1 MDAQLCRDHLQRL
14 LSEETQALE
23 KLEALLEKEHGFIA
37 ADDIEALDTTGAE
50 REHCIGALLR
60 IDADRLS
67 LCRSSG
73 RSSDKAGLLSLIQW
87 CDAKGHL
94 QQNWKDNTDRIRHTR
109 TLNDRNGALVNNR
122 LKRVEGML
130 DTLNGPQ
137 TRDSRVYTAR
147 GNAYQQAQ
155 QGQVCNIQA

>member
-50 REHCIGALLR
+50 REACIGALLR

-73 RSSDKAGLLSLIQW
+73 RSSDKAGLLSLLQW
-87 CDAKGHL
+87 CDAKGNL

-109 TLNDRNGALVNNR
+109 SLNDRNGALVNNR

-155 QGQVCNIQA
+155 HGQVCNIQA

>member
-50 REHCIGALLR
+50 REQCIGALLR

-155 QGQVCNIQA
+155 HGQVCNIQA